1 MNNNSKVKRL
11 QLVNLV
17 CYLFV
22 IIVVALMWIFGL
34 KVNTSES
41 NPDSFGGAIGE
52 AAAGIVYIILKLFFG
67 IISSFFC
74 ILPFVISLINVI
86 GKNQALTRYYVTFIV
101 FSIIQAVTVSLFG
114 WIIVASK
121 NMIGY
126 LFIFAILLDI
136 ISIVINAILIK
147 IKHSQN
153 I

>member
-52 AAAGIVYIILKLFFG
+52 AAAGIRE
-67 IISSFFC
+67 
-74 ILPFVISLINVI
+74 
-86 GKNQALTRYYVTFIV
+86 GKCRGV
-101 FSIIQAVTVSLFG
+101 
-114 WIIVASK
+114 
-121 NMIGY
+121 MEC
-126 LFIFAILLDI
+126 
-136 ISIVINAILIK
+136 NAIQEFQCLK
-147 IKHSQN
+147 
-153 I
+153 